1 MKTYIK
7 FLIKVFLKS
16 FLFVSAIFFSLVLIL
31 NILTEIEFFKDI
43 NVKTFYPIYVSLLNA
58 PSLIFEMFPFIFLV
72 STQVFFIN
80 FFNDNQIQIF
90 KYSGLKNTKILFI
103 ISTTTFLMG
112 LIIVTL
118 FYSLSANLKNIYLEI
133 KNKYTTDGK
142 YLAVIT
148 NNGLWIKD
156 STEDNETIIHA
167 SKINKNLLINSFIT
181 QYNKNFEVM
190 RHIQSDKIYIENNNW
205 KIYDAK
211 IYSNNTTNKVEIF
224 KIYSNFDYNKILSL
238 FSNLSSLSL
247 IQLIE
252 LQKNY
257 NLLNYSTTEVNLQ
270 IYKIIS
276 YPIYLLLMTILSSI
290 IMFNTKSYRSNTFKI
305 SIGLFL
311 SVVIYYFYNFFIVM
325 GKTEKIPVYVS
336 ILLPLLIL
344 IISNFIISLKL
355 NEK

>member
-1 MKTYIK
+1 
-7 FLIKVFLKS
+7 
-16 FLFVSAIFFSLVLIL
+16 
-31 NILTEIEFFKDI
+31 
-43 NVKTFYPIYVSLLNA
+43 
-58 PSLIFEMFPFIFLV
+58 
-72 STQVFFIN
+72 
-80 FFNDNQIQIF
+80 
-90 KYSGLKNTKILFI
+90 
-103 ISTTTFLMG
+103 
-112 LIIVTL
+112 
-118 FYSLSANLKNIYLEI
+118 
-133 KNKYTTDGK
+133 
-142 YLAVIT
+142 
-148 NNGLWIKD
+148 
-156 STEDNETIIHA
+156 
-167 SKINKNLLINSFIT
+167 
-181 QYNKNFEVM
+181 M
-190 RHIQSDKIYIENNNW
+190 RHIQSDKIDIENNNC

-311 SVVIYYFYNFFIVM
+311 SVVIYYFYNFF
-325 GKTEKIPVYVS
+325 
-336 ILLPLLIL
+336 L
-344 IISNFIISLKL
+344 
-355 NEK
+355 

>member
-1 MKTYIK
+1 M
-7 FLIKVFLKS
+7 
-16 FLFVSAIFFSLVLIL
+16 
-31 NILTEIEFFKDI
+31 
-43 NVKTFYPIYVSLLNA
+43 
-58 PSLIFEMFPFIFLV
+58 
-72 STQVFFIN
+72 
-80 FFNDNQIQIF
+80 
-90 KYSGLKNTKILFI
+90 
-103 ISTTTFLMG
+103 
-112 LIIVTL
+112 
-118 FYSLSANLKNIYLEI
+118 
-133 KNKYTTDGK
+133 
-142 YLAVIT
+142 
-148 NNGLWIKD
+148 
-156 STEDNETIIHA
+156 
-167 SKINKNLLINSFIT
+167 
-181 QYNKNFEVM
+181 
-190 RHIQSDKIYIENNNW
+190 
-205 KIYDAK
+205 
-211 IYSNNTTNKVEIF
+211 
-224 KIYSNFDYNKILSL
+224 SL